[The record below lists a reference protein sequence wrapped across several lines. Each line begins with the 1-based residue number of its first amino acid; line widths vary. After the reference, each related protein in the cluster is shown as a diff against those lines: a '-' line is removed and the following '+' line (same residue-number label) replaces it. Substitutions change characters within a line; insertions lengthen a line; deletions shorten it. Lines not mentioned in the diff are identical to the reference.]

1 MKKIVSLLHLTSS
14 INKLNL
20 RTTAIAGALITLLFS
35 GCTLGPDFTRPPSP
49 DTKSYTTGKPS
60 NRITTTS
67 SESGAAQTLALGKD
81 IQGQWW
87 TLFRSPAL
95 TKLIEQAMKRSPD
108 LQAALSA
115 LTEAQENASAKQGS
129 LFPALDL

>member
-1 MKKIVSLLHLTSS
+1 MKKIVSLIPFNASV
-14 INKLNL
+14 NKLNI
-20 RTTAIAGALITLLFS
+20 RTAAIAGALITLLFS

-60 NRITTTS
+60 NRLTTTS

-87 TLFRSPAL
+87 TLVPL
-95 TKLIEQAMKRSPD
+95 PGTDQVD
-108 LQAALSA
+108 
-115 LTEAQENASAKQGS
+115 
-129 LFPALDL
+129 

>member
-1 MKKIVSLLHLTSS
+1 MVFKAWIDSSKISHIINLTLG
-14 INKLNL
+14 IA
-20 RTTAIAGALITLLFS
+20 AITITMLFS

-60 NRITTTS
+60 NRITT
-67 SESGAAQTLALGKD
+67 LALGKD

-95 TKLIEQAMKRSPD
+95 TKLIEQALKRSPD

-115 LTEAQENASAKQGS
+115 LTEAQENAYAKQGS
-129 LFPALDL
+129 LFPALDATA

>member
-1 MKKIVSLLHLTSS
+1 MKKTVSLLQFTSS
-14 INKLNL
+14 INSSL
-20 RTTAIAGALITLLFS
+20 RITATTGTLITMLFS

-67 SESGAAQTLALGKD
+67 SESGAAQSLALGKD

-87 TLFRSPAL
+87 TLFRSPPL
-95 TKLIEQAMKRSPD
+95 TSID
-108 LQAALSA
+108 
-115 LTEAQENASAKQGS
+115 
-129 LFPALDL
+129 